1 MIRLSLDLSPKD
13 HRRFEARL
21 YLVVTSTSPLRLYRW
36 HDAWVAFSQQRYNE
50 SEFQTNPCML
60 NTHAHTTGCKTEG
73 LLKINERAGLSMD
86 KTAHFLQLSNE
97 TRQRFERTTNELLT
111 HVIREAGPEINS
123 HIVNKGIKASG
134 ASCFS
139 YMRADMAMSSDG
151 SAIPRLK

>member
-1 MIRLSLDLSPKD
+1 
-13 HRRFEARL
+13 
-21 YLVVTSTSPLRLYRW
+21 
-36 HDAWVAFSQQRYNE
+36 
-50 SEFQTNPCML
+50 
-60 NTHAHTTGCKTEG
+60 
-73 LLKINERAGLSMD
+73 MD

-151 SAIPRLK
+151 SAILYEINEFPFSGQQDGVSRTYQERGYRDLFRMIGLDVPPMPASERADYEMNHLGGWVPLYIEG